1 MSYITLANI
10 LSFISGV
17 LLTIITLIIVVVN
30 KKRDK

>member
-1 MSYITLANI
+1 MSYMTLANI

-30 KKRDK
+30 RKGDK